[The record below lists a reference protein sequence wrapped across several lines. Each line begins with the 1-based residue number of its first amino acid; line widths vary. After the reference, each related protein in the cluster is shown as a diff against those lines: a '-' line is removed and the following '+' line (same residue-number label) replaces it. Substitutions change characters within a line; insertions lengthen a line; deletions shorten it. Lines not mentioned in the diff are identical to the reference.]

1 MSGDLCSHLKFLK
14 GGKHYR
20 AYIVLYGANHRMKTS
35 RKQFKTVAA
44 ADAYARRW
52 RARSVRFIQFANQ
65 QKLELQS

>member
-35 RKQFKTVAA
+35 RKQFKTAAA

-52 RARSVRFIQFANQ
+52 RVRAVGFIQLANQ
-65 QKLELQS
+65 KKSEVQP